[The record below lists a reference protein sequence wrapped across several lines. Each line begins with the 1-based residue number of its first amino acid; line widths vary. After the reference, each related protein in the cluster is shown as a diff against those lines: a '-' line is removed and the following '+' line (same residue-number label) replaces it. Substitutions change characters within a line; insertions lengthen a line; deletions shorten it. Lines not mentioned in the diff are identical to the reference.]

1 MALPK
6 TFDSNGNRNPI
17 SFSQIQNEFK
27 DTAGGSTSKN
37 LSGYYRDGTIIATDV
52 EDPNVIPNTSEK
64 TIRFSDFLDAG
75 DFQEVEIG
83 GTTKEANLKSKASS
97 AGWNGDNPV
106 RVVMKSDAI
115 YWGGSYG
122 ARTGEWPMI
131 VKFTIK
137 GKILGK
143 GGQGG
148 NASTAGNAG
157 GNGSQALRIDKN
169 IHTLEIAEGGA
180 IAGGGGG
187 GASGKSPGY
196 GDTEENVAAGG
207 GGGAG
212 GGKGGSACNF
222 NTSNNPET
230 SSTNSKPGGK
240 GGAAGEAGKNGK
252 DQGSKEGIS
261 DGNLYGIGG
270 TAGGGGG
277 GMDVAKEKLD
287 ESFSEHIV
295 GGGAGSGGGGGRV
308 HPGESTKDS
317 LGRTRGSPVGG
328 GGTGASAGNAGGKSG
343 SANDGGS
350 DAAVAGG
357 GGGWGSSGGKGGS
370 GKSGGNGGKGINLKP
385 GSTTFSIGT
394 FINNG
399 TLNGGFNS

>member
-6 TFDSNGNRNPI
+6 TLDSNGNRNPI
-17 SFSQIQNEFK
+17 SFSDIQNEFK
-27 DTAGGSTSKN
+27 DTAGGDTSKN
-37 LSGYYRDGTIIATDV
+37 LSGYYRDGDIIATDV
-52 EDPNVIPNTSEK
+52 EDPNSIPNTSQR
-64 TIRFSDFLDAG
+64 TIKFSDFLDAG

-83 GTTKEANLKSKASS
+83 GTTKEANLKSKATS

-122 ARTGEWPMI
+122 ARTGTWPMI

-143 GGQGG
+143 GGNGG

-157 GNGSQALRIDKN
+157 GNGSQALRIDQS
-169 IHTLEIAEGGA
+169 IHTLEIA
-180 IAGGGGG
+180 AGGGGG
-187 GASGKSPGY
+187 GGSGKSPGY

-230 SSTNSKPGGK
+230 SSLNSKAGGK
-240 GGAAGEAGKNGK
+240 GGAPGEEGQNGK
-252 DQGSKEGIS
+252 DQGSKEGLS
-261 DGNLYGIGG
+261 DTNLFGIGG

-295 GGGAGSGGGGGRV
+295 GGGAGSGGGGGRI
-308 HPGESTKDS
+308 HPGENTSHG
-317 LGRTRGSPVGG
+317 GRTRGSPVGG
-328 GGTGASAGNAGGKSG
+328 GGAGRKAGHNGGNSG

-357 GGGWGSSGGKGGS
+357 GGGWGSSGGSGGS
-370 GKSGGNGGKGINLKP
+370 GKSGGSGGKGINLKP
-385 GSTTFSIGT
+385 GSTTFTIGT

-399 TLNGGFNS
+399 TLNGGFQS